1 MKHLFVLYIYVSIK
15 LGMMSKTH
23 NNILGILLILLD
35 SFSLAALYTVSKFT
49 TQDIKSSYVVFLYKF
64 FLFLIVLPWVFH
76 KGGFNNIRTPAFKV
90 HLLRGFL
97 SVGGSLS
104 FMYGLQY
111 ISILDA
117 TILQN
122 IEQVVLVLVG
132 MLFFHEKV
140 SKTKIIS
147 ILCGAIGVLVVVNP
161 KIVYN
166 FDLLSAKVNHG
177 YLFILLAVMFWVG
190 NNITIKKLGQNST
203 NKAQIFYL
211 MLFSSIFAYPV
222 AFLKWN
228 SLEVFGMNLLLPVGS
243 VDFSDIAIKFS
254 HLILILMM
262 SLFYLVHSMSLFNT
276 LKVGEFSVVMPF
288 VYFKLLWA
296 GIFGY
301 FIFSTLPHSAS
312 WLGYFLIAVAGL
324 LLMNKE
330 IRDRKIN
337 AEESF

>member
-1 MKHLFVLYIYVSIK
+1 MEHLFVLYICVSIK
-15 LGMMSKTH
+15 LGVMSKSR
-23 NNILGILLILLD
+23 NNILGIFLILLD
-35 SFSLAALYTVSKFT
+35 SFSLAALYAVTKIT
-49 TQDIKSSYVVFLYKF
+49 TQDLKSSYVVFLYKF
-64 FLFLIVLPWVFH
+64 SLFLITLPWVLN
-76 KGGFNNIRTPAFKV
+76 KGGINNIRTPAFKV

-122 IEQVVLVLVG
+122 IEQVVLVLIG
-132 MLFFHEKV
+132 MLFFNEKV
-140 SKTKIIS
+140 SKTKILS
-147 ILCGAIGVLVVVNP
+147 ILLGVIGVLIVVNP
-161 KIVYN
+161 RIVYN
-166 FDLLSAKVNHG
+166 FDLFSVKINHG

-190 NNITIKKLGQNST
+190 NNIAIKKLGQNST

-228 SLEVFGMNLLLPVGS
+228 SLEVLGTNLLLPVGTIN
-243 VDFSDIAIKFS
+243 FSDIAIKFS
-254 HLILILMM
+254 HLKLIFMM
-262 SLFYLVHSMSLFNT
+262 SLFYLVHSISLFNA

-301 FIFSTLPHSAS
+301 FIFSTLPEPSS
-312 WLGYFLIAVAGL
+312 WLGYFLIAAAGL

-330 IRDRKIN
+330 IRNKKVN